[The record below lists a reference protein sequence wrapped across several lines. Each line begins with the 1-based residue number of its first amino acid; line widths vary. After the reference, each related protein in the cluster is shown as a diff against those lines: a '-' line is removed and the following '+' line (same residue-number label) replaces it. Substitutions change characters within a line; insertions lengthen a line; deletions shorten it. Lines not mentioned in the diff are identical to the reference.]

1 MQFVHSLSN
10 LFPTDALSEYPVIFV
25 NVVCVSV
32 CVAWCEKLNRVTDTM
47 HALAL
52 FTSYAV

>member
-10 LFPTDALSEYPVIFV
+10 LFSTDALSEYPVIFV
-25 NVVCVSV
+25 NVVCVIV